1 MTDVYVAEL
10 VVESNDSVPS
20 DTVLLALKLITDLR
34 VTDSNGVSNIVTL
47 MDSGLVAG
55 TMPLHLKKKQNK
67 TFVFLFRTELMF
79 STVHIKLIHIIII
92 KILMIYHHHC

>member
-20 DTVLLALKLITDLR
+20 HTVLSALKFITDIP

-55 TMPLHLKKKQNK
+55 TMPLHLKKQKQN
-67 TFVFLFRTELMF
+67 FRLSLSYRTD
-79 STVHIKLIHIIII
+79 V
-92 KILMIYHHHC
+92 